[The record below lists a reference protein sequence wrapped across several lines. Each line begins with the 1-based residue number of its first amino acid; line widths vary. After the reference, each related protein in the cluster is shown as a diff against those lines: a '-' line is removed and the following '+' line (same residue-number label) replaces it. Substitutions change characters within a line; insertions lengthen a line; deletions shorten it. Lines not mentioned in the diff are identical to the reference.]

1 MEKDI
6 KLPHA
11 SKNIPMTL
19 SQYWTKGV
27 LSVFGL
33 LVIVNIVYVVF
44 MNDFPPYAINVD
56 GEGNIPVLLSVII
69 FLSIFV
75 PLIFLMIQEL
85 RFHKRFSVVLGLGL
99 AIFSVVAITVD
110 EVLTFHELVVG
121 PMVRE
126 NLLCPYFNICHA
138 GRLWVVAYFPI
149 GLFVAF
155 CLLDLFRI
163 LDPRGQ
169 TRAWMMYGVL
179 AFLLVILLELA
190 EFLWSPYVN
199 FVQEFVEVFG
209 AMMFFR
215 VFAHLAYG
223 QH

>member
-1 MEKDI
+1 
-6 KLPHA
+6 
-11 SKNIPMTL
+11 MTL

-33 LVIVNIVYVVF
+33 LVMVNIVYVVF

-56 GEGNIPVLLSVII
+56 GEENVPVLLSVII
-69 FLSIFV
+69 FLSILV
-75 PLIFLMIQEL
+75 PIISLILLEL
-85 RFHKRFSVVLGLGL
+85 RFRRRLRVLLGLVLSVLVVL
-99 AIFSVVAITVD
+99 VVTID
-110 EVLTFHELVVG
+110 EVFAFHEFVVT
-121 PMVRE
+121 PFVRIHF
-126 NLLCPYFNICHA
+126 LCPVFNVCTA
-138 GRLWVVAYFPI
+138 GRLWVILYLPLGVSVAI
-149 GLFVAF
+149 
-155 CLLDLFRI
+155 CLLNLFRA
-163 LDPRGQ
+163 LDFKKETRG
-169 TRAWMMYGVL
+169 MMLMGVA

-190 EFLWSPYVN
+190 EVLWSPYVN